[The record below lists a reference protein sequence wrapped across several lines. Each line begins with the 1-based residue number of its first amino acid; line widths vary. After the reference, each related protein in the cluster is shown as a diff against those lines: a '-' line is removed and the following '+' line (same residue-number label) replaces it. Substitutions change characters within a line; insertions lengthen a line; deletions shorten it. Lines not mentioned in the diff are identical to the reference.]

1 MSISL
6 SNIRFTKVWS
16 LRKKILRHLL
26 FWGVCTTILTFLFAV
41 GLPGYFLALKL
52 VLMLLP
58 VHILYY
64 YTVDTLLIPKYLFKR
79 KFLALALSFIVV
91 CAFYTCLY
99 RLIEIFFA
107 DPYLYAQM
115 KPLNP
120 AFKWK
125 KIEGSFQ
132 QQFFN
137 GQYMIHALEQSN
149 SIIWGALLI
158 KFIRMWYER
167 KQMALHSEL
176 NFLKAQIH
184 PHFLFNTLNNL
195 YALTLDNSPSSP
207 EVVLG
212 LSQILRYML
221 YECKSDY
228 VPLKRDVEII
238 KNYIT
243 LEKLRHGD
251 RLDLNFKIDG
261 EINQQQIAPLLMIP
275 LIENAF
281 KHGAS
286 EMMEGAWINM
296 VLEVNPNSIKFK
308 VSNGKP
314 IEQHENQRVHFG
326 KIGLEN
332 VKKRLELIYPETHQF
347 TTYNEEDMYVAI
359 LEITLNSASFTPIA
373 TNDIFKSS
381 PYTPLTTSK

>member
-1 MSISL
+1 
-6 SNIRFTKVWS
+6 
-16 LRKKILRHLL
+16 
-26 FWGVCTTILTFLFAV
+26 
-41 GLPGYFLALKL
+41 
-52 VLMLLP
+52 MLLP
-58 VHILYY
+58 IHILYY
-64 YTVDTLLIPKYLFKR
+64 YTVDAFIIPQYLFKR
-79 KFLALALSFIVV
+79 KFLALALSFIFV
-91 CAFYTCLY
+91 CTFYTCLY
-99 RLIEIFFA
+99 RLIEILFA
-107 DPYLYAQM
+107 DPYLYKQL

-120 AFKWK
+120 SFKWK

-137 GQYMIHALEQSN
+137 AQYMIHALEQCN
-149 SIIWGALLI
+149 AIIWGGLMI

-167 KQMALHSEL
+167 KQMALQSEL

-195 YALTLDNSPSSP
+195 YALTLDNAPSSP

-221 YECKSDY
+221 YECKSDN

-251 RLDLNFKIDG
+251 RLDLNFKVKG
-261 EINQQQIAPLLMIP
+261 EISHQQIAPLLMIP

-296 VLEVNPNSIKFK
+296 VLEVEPNSIKFK
-308 VSNGKP
+308 ISNGKP
-314 IEQHENQRVHFG
+314 ITQNSTHQVHFG

-332 VKKRLELIYPETHQF
+332 VRKRLALIYPETHQF
-347 TTYNEEDMYVAI
+347 TIYNEEDMYVAI
-359 LEITLNSASFTPIA
+359 LEIALNPVVSAS
-373 TNDIFKSS
+373 SS
-381 PYTPLTTSK
+381 KKISSSSNNLYNTPLTTSK

>member
-1 MSISL
+1 MGIPL
-6 SNIRFTKVWS
+6 SNKRLLRVWS

-26 FWGVCTTILTFLFAV
+26 FWGVCTIILTFLFAV
-41 GLPGYFLALKL
+41 GLPGYFLAFKL
-52 VLMLLP
+52 VLMFLP
-58 VHILYY
+58 IHIFYY
-64 YTVDTLLIPKYLFKR
+64 YTVDRFVIPQFLFKR
-79 KFLALALSFIVV
+79 KFLALALSFIFIG
-91 CAFYTCLY
+91 AFYACLY
-99 RLIEIFFA
+99 RLIEILFA
-107 DPYLYAQM
+107 DPYLYKQLR
-115 KPLNP
+115 PLNP
-120 AFKWK
+120 DFKWK

-132 QQFFN
+132 EQFLN
-137 GQYMIHALEQSN
+137 GQYMIHALEQCN

-221 YECKSDY
+221 YECNSEY
-228 VPLKRDVEII
+228 VPLKKDVEII
-238 KNYIT
+238 RNYIT

-251 RLDLNFKIDG
+251 RLDLNFKVKG

-281 KHGAS
+281 KHGVS
-286 EMMEGAWINM
+286 EMMEDAWINI
-296 VLEVNPNSIKFK
+296 VLEVDSNSIKFK
-308 VSNGKP
+308 VSNSKP
-314 IEQHENQRVHFG
+314 IEQNETHRVHFG

-332 VKKRLELIYPETHQF
+332 MRKRLELIYPETHQF

-359 LEITLNSASFTPIA
+359 LEITLNQTSSLKKASI
-373 TNDIFKSS
+373 N
-381 PYTPLTTSK
+381 PYNLYDMPLTAGK

>member
-1 MSISL
+1 
-6 SNIRFTKVWS
+6 
-16 LRKKILRHLL
+16 
-26 FWGVCTTILTFLFAV
+26 
-41 GLPGYFLALKL
+41 
-52 VLMLLP
+52 MLLP
-58 VHILYY
+58 IHILYY
-64 YTVDTLLIPKYLFKR
+64 YTVDAFIIPQYLFKR
-79 KFLALALSFIVV
+79 KFLALALSFIFV
-91 CAFYTCLY
+91 CTFYTCLY
-99 RLIEIFFA
+99 RLIEILFA
-107 DPYLYAQM
+107 DPYLYKQL

-120 AFKWK
+120 SFKWK

-137 GQYMIHALEQSN
+137 AQYMIHALEQCN
-149 SIIWGALLI
+149 AIIWGGLMI

-167 KQMALHSEL
+167 KQMALQSEL

-195 YALTLDNSPSSP
+195 YALTLDNVPSSP

-221 YECKSDY
+221 YECKSDN

-251 RLDLNFKIDG
+251 RLDLNFKVKG
-261 EINQQQIAPLLMIP
+261 EISHQQIAPLLMIP

-296 VLEVNPNSIKFK
+296 VLEVEPNSIKFK
-308 VSNGKP
+308 ISNGKP
-314 IEQHENQRVHFG
+314 ITQNSTHQAHFG

-332 VKKRLELIYPETHQF
+332 VRKRLALIYPETHQF
-347 TTYNEEDMYVAI
+347 TIYNEEDMYVAI
-359 LEITLNSASFTPIA
+359 LEIALNPVVSAS
-373 TNDIFKSS
+373 SS
-381 PYTPLTTSK
+381 KKISSSSNNLYNTPLTTSK

>member
-1 MSISL
+1 
-6 SNIRFTKVWS
+6 
-16 LRKKILRHLL
+16 
-26 FWGVCTTILTFLFAV
+26 
-41 GLPGYFLALKL
+41 
-52 VLMLLP
+52 
-58 VHILYY
+58 
-64 YTVDTLLIPKYLFKR
+64 
-79 KFLALALSFIVV
+79 
-91 CAFYTCLY
+91 
-99 RLIEIFFA
+99 
-107 DPYLYAQM
+107 M

-120 AFKWK
+120 SFKWK

-149 SIIWGALLI
+149 AIIWGALLI

-195 YALTLDNSPSSP
+195 YALTLNNSPSSP

-221 YECKSDY
+221 YECNSAY
-228 VPLKRDVEII
+228 VPLKKDIEII

-251 RLDLNFKIDG
+251 RLDLNFKVKG
-261 EINQQQIAPLLMIP
+261 EINEQQIAPLLMIP

-286 EMMEGAWINM
+286 EMMEDAWINM
-296 VLEVNPNSIKFK
+296 VLEVDDSSIKFK

-314 IEQHENQRVHFG
+314 IELEKTHQAHFG

-359 LEITLNSASFTPIA
+359 LEVTL
-373 TNDIFKSS
+373 S
-381 PYTPLTTSK
+381 PAPLANLNANYTHSNLNYSPLTTSK

>member
-1 MSISL
+1 
-6 SNIRFTKVWS
+6 
-16 LRKKILRHLL
+16 
-26 FWGVCTTILTFLFAV
+26 
-41 GLPGYFLALKL
+41 
-52 VLMLLP
+52 
-58 VHILYY
+58 
-64 YTVDTLLIPKYLFKR
+64 
-79 KFLALALSFIVV
+79 
-91 CAFYTCLY
+91 
-99 RLIEIFFA
+99 
-107 DPYLYAQM
+107 M

-137 GQYMIHALEQSN
+137 GQYMIHALEQCN

-158 KFIRMWYER
+158 KFVRMWYER

-261 EINQQQIAPLLMIP
+261 EINHQQIAPLLMIP

-296 VLEVNPNSIKFK
+296 VLEVNSNSIKFK

-314 IEQHENQRVHFG
+314 IEQNETHRIHFG

-347 TTYNEEDMYVAI
+347 TIYDEEDMYVAI
-359 LEITLNSASFTPIA
+359 LEITLNQA
-373 TNDIFKSS
+373 TSLEEANINPNLYDM
-381 PYTPLTTSK
+381 PLTAGK